1 MWVRDQ
7 SCGEDKKLLLHEDM
21 LLPLSCAVE
30 LARRRRIETSQ
41 AFVLSSDQ
49 VKEVA
54 MGMKSYLKE
63 LDIGGGA
70 LGHVGHSQI
79 SAVSPQLFRSAF
91 PNLVKINLSNA
102 SPTAEQ
108 LAFLF
113 SSLRPGGKIT
123 ALHWEEV
130 DLASVAGREFSKDT
144 YL

>member
-7 SCGEDKKLLLHEDM
+7 SCGEDKKLLLHDDM
-21 LLPLSCAVE
+21 PLSCAVE

-63 LDIGGGA
+63 LDIDGGA

-79 SAVSPQLFRSAF
+79 SAVSP
-91 PNLVKINLSNA
+91 
-102 SPTAEQ
+102 
-108 LAFLF
+108 
-113 SSLRPGGKIT
+113 
-123 ALHWEEV
+123 
-130 DLASVAGREFSKDT
+130 
-144 YL
+144 

>member
-21 LLPLSCAVE
+21 

-63 LDIGGGA
+63 LDIGCGA

-113 SSLRPGGKIT
+113 SSLSPGGTSIVRVNVKPPSAT
-123 ALHWEEV
+123 VKL
-130 DLASVAGREFSKDT
+130 
-144 YL
+144 

>member
-70 LGHVGHSQI
+70 LGHVRHSQI

-91 PNLVKINLSNA
+91 PNNSEDQLVKRQSH
-102 SPTAEQ
+102 SRE
-108 LAFLF
+108 
-113 SSLRPGGKIT
+113 SSLPLLLLET
-123 ALHWEEV
+123 WCQDHC
-130 DLASVAGREFSKDT
+130 S
-144 YL
+144 

>member
-21 LLPLSCAVE
+21 

-70 LGHVGHSQI
+70 LGHVRHSQI

-91 PNLVKINLSNA
+91 PNNTEDQLVKRQSHSKAACLPLLLLVA
-102 SPTAEQ
+102 
-108 LAFLF
+108 
-113 SSLRPGGKIT
+113 SSLPLI
-123 ALHWEEV
+123 
-130 DLASVAGREFSKDT
+130 GRK
-144 YL
+144 